1 MYSQN
6 QLTEK
11 QIHFLNRNQERFFD
25 FEKSFL
31 ERFSLLN
38 DVHQCRK
45 SNEMYSIQSTLCG
58 IILKTLVIDNDWQQ
72 VKYYCYTLGK
82 VIEADHD
89 GNKDNLHKVLVY
101 KVDSH
106 LMASYVLWSDHRK
119 LIQRFTTF
127 NYAQYG
133 NTEKEIWNRWTLLE
147 QGIAIYAYVMYH
159 LASGMFE
166 QVHNCIAVANRL
178 ATSRKFSRRHFPI
191 HVRIWEAIMNQD
203 KEAIKTNLLQLIN
216 KAHGFFHEELYGEGD
231 FISSPAVGYLKAAWL
246 LGIEVEV
253 EHPLIPMEMM
263 PVKPLEKYENRYW
276 FLMEE

>member
-1 MYSQN
+1 MYSTT
-6 QLTEK
+6 QLTTR
-11 QIHFLNRNQERFFD
+11 QIEIFENEEYRFHR
-25 FEKSFL
+25 FEEFALKRMKTYSTIL
-31 ERFSLLN
+31 
-38 DVHQCRK
+38 DIHKDQ
-45 SNEMYSIQSTLCG
+45 EMYSFMIAFRG
-58 IILKTLVIDNDWQQ
+58 IIVKTLVIDNDWEQ
-72 VKYYCYTLGK
+72 VKYFCYTLGK
-82 VIEADHD
+82 VIEADHN
-89 GNKDNLHKVLVY
+89 GKKDNLHEVLVAT
-101 KVDSH
+101 VDSH
-106 LMASYVLWSDHRK
+106 LMASYLLWSDHRE

-191 HVRIWEAIMNQD
+191 HVRIWEAIMNKD

-231 FISSPAVGYLKAAWL
+231 FISSPAIGYLKAAWL

>member
-1 MYSQN
+1 MHSQN
-6 QLTEK
+6 QLTEQQVHTFNRK
-11 QIHFLNRNQERFFD
+11 QETFFAFEEAFLKRF
-25 FEKSFL
+25 L
-31 ERFSLLN
+31 LLN
-38 DVHQCRK
+38 DVHKCRK
-45 SNEMYSIQSTLCG
+45 SHELYSTMGCLQD

-72 VKYYCYTLGK
+72 VKYFCYTLGK

-89 GNKDNLHKVLVY
+89 GKKDNLHEVLVAT
-101 KVDSH
+101 VDSH
-106 LMASYVLWSDHRK
+106 LMASYLLWSNHRE

-133 NTEKEIWNRWTLLE
+133 NTEKEIWNRWMRVE
-147 QGIAIYAYVMYH
+147 QGVGIYAYVMYH

-166 QVHNCIAVANRL
+166 QVHKCIAVANRL

-191 HVRIWEAIMNQD
+191 HVRIWEAIMNND
-203 KEAIKTNLLQLIN
+203 KEAIKANILLLIN
-216 KAHGFFHEELYGEGD
+216 KAHVFFHEELYGEGD
-231 FISSPAVGYLKAAWL
+231 YISSPAIGYLKAAWL

-276 FLMEE
+276 FLLD

>member
-6 QLTEK
+6 QLTTSQIAFFEYKEYSFHQYEK
-11 QIHFLNRNQERFFD
+11 LA
-25 FEKSFL
+25 L
-31 ERFSLLN
+31 ERLEKHSDIN
-38 DVHQCRK
+38 AVRK
-45 SNEMYSIQSTLCG
+45 DKEMYSFMTSLTD
-58 IILKTLVIDNDWQQ
+58 IILKTLVIDNAWQQ
-72 VKYYCYTLGK
+72 VKFFCYTLGK

-106 LMASYVLWSDHRK
+106 LMASYLLWSDHRE

-191 HVRIWEAIMNQD
+191 HVRIWEAIMNKD